1 MRGPHR
7 SHRPHRP
14 RPHHLHVAVGG
25 ALGSVARVGVGAA
38 VPATPGGWPLAT
50 LLVNVSGA
58 LLLAVVVARLRDPRL
73 QALLGTGLLG
83 AWTTFSTF
91 AVELDVLLR
100 SRPVVAATYAATSV
114 LAGLLAVRL
123 GRRPGGRP

>member
-1 MRGPHR
+1 MRGA
-7 SHRPHRP
+7 
-14 RPHHLHVAVGG
+14 VAVGG

-38 VPATPGGWPLAT
+38 VPVAPGGWPLAT

-58 LLLAVVVARLRDPRL
+58 LLLAVVLARLDDRRL
-73 QALLGTGLLG
+73 RAMLGTGFLG

-100 SRPVVAATYAATSV
+100 RAPLVALGYALASV
-114 LAGLLAVRL
+114 LAGLLAVRI
-123 GRRPGGRP
+123 GRRPAVGRP

>member
-1 MRGPHR
+1 MRGVR
-7 SHRPHRP
+7 
-14 RPHHLHVAVGG
+14 LAVAVGG
-25 ALGSVARVGVGAA
+25 ALGTLARVGVDRAL
-38 VPATPGGWPLAT
+38 PATPGGWPVAT

-58 LLLAVVVARLRDPRL
+58 LLLGVVLTRLRDHRL
-73 QALLGTGLLG
+73 RALLGTGVLG

-100 SRPVVAATYAATSV
+100 TRPATAVGYALTSV

-123 GRRPGGRP
+123 GRRHLEGGP